1 MGEKMQRISR
11 CKLICKGLA
20 TALPLLCLL
29 VSPSAILAVTDTH
42 GPIAVSFD
50 SAETSIHWTLQAVL
64 HTARGTFTLKSGLI
78 HLNPTTGIADG
89 LIMIDA
95 KSGESEDRA
104 RDEKMQKDVLQSDR
118 YPEISF
124 RPTHASGNFDF
135 SKDQWIAVDGIFHL
149 HGEDHPLQLQVHVM
163 PQPDNT
169 LRASTQFTVPYVQ
182 WGLKD
187 PSTYILR
194 VGKTV
199 AVDVDSRATVKP

>member
-1 MGEKMQRISR
+1 MHRIFR
-11 CKLICKGLA
+11 CKNICKGIA
-20 TALPLLCLL
+20 AGLPLLCLL
-29 VSPSAILAVTDTH
+29 GPSSAALAVTDTP
-42 GPIAVSFD
+42 GPIAVTFD
-50 SAETSIHWTLQAVL
+50 SAQTSIRWTLQAVL
-64 HTARGTFTLKSGLI
+64 HTARGTFTLKSGVIYLT
-78 HLNPTTGIADG
+78 PATGVADG
-89 LIMIDA
+89 LIVIDA

-104 RDEKMQKDVLQSDR
+104 MDEKMQKDVLQSDR

-124 RPTHASGNFDF
+124 RPTRASGNFDF
-135 SKDQWIAVDGIFHL
+135 SKDQWITVDGTFQL

-187 PSTYILR
+187 PSTFILR

-199 AVDVDSRATVKP
+199 AVAVDSRATVKP